1 MPYAARD
8 ERGAAAVE
16 FGLLLFPLI
25 LILLG
30 IVEFGRGYNAK
41 ITLTHAAREG
51 ARAAAVGKPFSEVQT
66 TVTAAATS
74 LTGVTVDPI
83 GTCTPGAPVTVTV
96 RYPFTY
102 DTPLFGGTVSLT
114 SKGTMRCGG

>member
-1 MPYAARD
+1 MLKTTRN

-16 FGLLLFPLI
+16 FGLLLLPLV

-30 IVEFGRGYNAK
+30 IIEFGRGYNAK

-51 ARAAAVGKPFSEVQT
+51 ARAAATGKPFATIQS

-74 LTGVTVDPI
+74 LTGVTVDNP
-83 GTCTPGAPVTVTV
+83 GTCTPGQPITVTV
-96 RYPFTY
+96 HYPFTY

-114 SKGTMRCGG
+114 SQGTMRCGG